1 MTDDGRAGRVLGL
14 DYGSR
19 RVGVAV
25 SDPLRITAG
34 ALEVVD
40 RERAVTRVTE
50 LVDEL
55 EVTRIVLGFPRSLA
69 GGEGP
74 AAAAVRRFAAE
85 IEAATGLSVTLVD
98 ERFSTVS
105 AERSMREAGA
115 RRRTRRESLDKVA
128 AAIILQGFLDHSQ

>member
-40 RERAVTRVTE
+40 RERAVARVTE

-115 RRRTRRESLDKVA
+115 KRRTRRESLDKVA
-128 AAIILQGFLDHSQ
+128 AAIILQGFLDHPQ

>member
-115 RRRTRRESLDKVA
+115 KRRTRRESLDKVA

>member
-128 AAIILQGFLDHSQ
+128 AAIILQGFLDHPQ

>member
-40 RERAVTRVTE
+40 RERAVARVTE